1 MDKQVSTDPLR
12 LIQRLY
18 WSSMWVVLLM
28 LTIWVVSH
36 WPSKKEDGDL
46 KIPVKA
52 HEKIKS

>member
-18 WSSMWVVLLM
+18 RSSMWVVSLM

-36 WPSKKEDGDL
+36 WASKKEDGDL